1 MRMRMFQTFSIP
13 RKLILIIMIT
23 SAVTC
28 LMASTAFL
36 AKDIILYHHSMAHA
50 LSGLT
55 QVIGMNSQ
63 GALVFNDQYTA
74 EKNLAA
80 LCAMPYVFSACIYD
94 RNGYVFA
101 TYLRKDVTRKVS
113 PPPYQKSGHY
123 FKRFEGNEYLYLFQP
138 ILLEGENIGTVFIKY
153 DLQEMFFKLKEALFI
168 FAVIMILAF
177 FVSFMMSSRLQ
188 RLISEPIL
196 RLAQT
201 TKSISQMRDYSVR
214 AEKCDWHQDEI
225 GVLIE
230 GFNEMIAEIQIQE
243 IEIKCHRENELK
255 RQGEYLD
262 R

>member
-1 MRMRMFQTFSIP
+1 MRMFQTFSIP
-13 RKLILIIMIT
+13 RKLVLIIMIT

-28 LMASTAFL
+28 LMASVAFL
-36 AKDIILYHHSMAHA
+36 VKDVILYHHSMVHS

-74 EKNLAA
+74 EKNLTA
-80 LCAMPYVFSACIYD
+80 LRAMPYVFSACVYD
-94 RNGYVFA
+94 REGEVFA
-101 TYLRKDVTRKVS
+101 TYLRKDVSRKVS

-138 ILLEGENIGTVFIKY
+138 IMLENEHIGTVFIKY
-153 DLQEMFFKLKEALFI
+153 DLQEMLFKLKEALFI
-168 FAVIMILAF
+168 FGIIMLTAF
-177 FVSFMMSSRLQ
+177 FVAFMMSSRLQ

-201 TKSISQMRDYSVR
+201 TKSISQNRDYGVR

-225 GVLIE
+225 GVLID
-230 GFNEMIAEIQIQE
+230 GFNEMITE
-243 IEIKCHRENELK
+243 IEAQEVEIRRHRENELN
-255 RQGEYLD
+255 RQREYLD